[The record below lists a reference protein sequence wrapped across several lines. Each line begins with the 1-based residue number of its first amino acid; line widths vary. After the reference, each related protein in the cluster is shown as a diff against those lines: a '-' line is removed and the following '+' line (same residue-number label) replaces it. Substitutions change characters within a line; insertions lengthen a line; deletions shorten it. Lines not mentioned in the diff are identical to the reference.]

1 MPPLNSGTA
10 ADDAANALN
19 LPLASMVR
27 ALCRA
32 ANTDTDILYDVMLK
46 AALMVDAAAHTYGMA
61 TFAQKPGERPHLRW
75 VEGLDADEIAEAEA
89 KVETVLGETEGGP
102 GVEEGDRDICL
113 ILSAATAQREG
124 AAIYGRFAR
133 PLTVRQAAGLGM
145 LSEVARLAH
154 AHAQLREELYKPA
167 RAHRHAEV
175 SSATLP
181 GMVFVSS
188 AMTELTR
195 SVERVKDSD

>member
-1 MPPLNSGTA
+1 MPGMSPPESGTA
-10 ADDAANALN
+10 VSDAAGALN

-32 ANTDTDILYDVMLK
+32 ANTDTDILYGVMLK

-61 TFAQKPGERPHLRW
+61 TFARKAGERPRLKW

-89 KVETVLGETEGGP
+89 KVEAVLGGAACVAE
-102 GVEEGDRDICL
+102 VSEGDRDICL
-113 ILSAATAQREG
+113 VLSAASAQREG

-133 PLTVRQAAGLGM
+133 PLSERQAAELRI
-145 LSEVARLAH
+145 LSDVTGLAH

-167 RAHRHAEV
+167 RAHSRAEV

-181 GMVFVSS
+181 GMVFVSRS
-188 AMTELTR
+188 MTELAR
-195 SVERVKDSD
+195 